1 MLIQEYATVSVMFK
15 ANVAMNAQIII
26 MGSLNALVSSFSD
39 IFVLLSNSK
48 IIYNCKFLS
57 LKDCNCDEYG
67 SASAI
72 CEKEGDNKGKCT
84 CKDLF
89 DGQICNKCKDGYYGF
104 SQANGIPDCQRK
116 YYRPF
121 TIEL

>member
-1 MLIQEYATVSVMFK
+1 M
-15 ANVAMNAQIII
+15 
-26 MGSLNALVSSFSD
+26 
-39 IFVLLSNSK
+39 
-48 IIYNCKFLS
+48 S
-57 LKDCNCDEYG
+57 LKACNCDEHG

-104 SQANGIPDCQRK
+104 SQVNGIPDCQRK

-121 TIEL
+121 TIELWQLHSSYLLGHIWISYLGVGILFFQKMLKLKSKTLKLLKNVIL

>member
-1 MLIQEYATVSVMFK
+1 MSVIFK
-15 ANVAMNAQIII
+15 ANIAMNAQTII

-57 LKDCNCDEYG
+57 LKDCDCDKHG

-84 CKDLF
+84 CKDLY

-104 SQANGIPDCQRK
+104 SQPSEIPDCQRK

>member
-1 MLIQEYATVSVMFK
+1 
-15 ANVAMNAQIII
+15 
-26 MGSLNALVSSFSD
+26 MGSLNVLVSSFSD

-57 LKDCNCDEYG
+57 LKDCNCDEHG

-84 CKDLF
+84 CKDLY
-89 DGQICNKCKDGYYGF
+89 DGQLCNRCKDGYYGF
-104 SQANGIPDCQRK
+104 SQVNGIPDCQRK